1 MKLTLKNLKQAK
13 YNVELESEKNTIKDL
28 KNEIEKVHGFDSNV
42 IKLLLNGKVLEDSK
56 TLEDYQIKSENII
69 IMMNTK
75 PKPKEQNVE
84 PKKEEQ
90 QQKKEEEQQKKEEEN
105 QKKEEENQKKEEEK
119 PKKEEKE
126 PKKEEEQSKKEEE
139 NPKKEEEQTKKEE
152 DSQKEKEQ
160 ENKPNSTGNNE
171 NKENIRL
178 PMELRRYASMIK
190 VLCRDEP
197 EKIFDILDNLKA
209 RNPALLNKI
218 KEHEE
223 EFKSLLVSPINQQDL
238 DFYKLMEEDVK
249 ALSIGGFSQE
259 RGGEEGRGEIKIHLS
274 PEELQ
279 AVNRLKELGDFNE
292 NEIVQAYFACDKN
305 EELAANY
312 LFEERMR
319 EEEEEQYM
327 ENNNNDGEENNGE

>member
-56 TLEDYQIKSENII
+56 TIEDYQIKSDNII

-75 PKPKEQNVE
+75 PKPKVQNDESKKEEE
-84 PKKEEQ
+84 PKKEE
-90 QQKKEEEQQKKEEEN
+90 
-105 QKKEEENQKKEEEK
+105 EK
-119 PKKEEKE
+119 IN
-126 PKKEEEQSKKEEE
+126 KEEEQSKKEEE
-139 NPKKEEEQTKKEE
+139 QPKKEEE
-152 DSQKEKEQ
+152 SQKEKEQ
-160 ENKPNSTGNNE
+160 ENKSNSTGNSGNTG
-171 NKENIRL
+171 NVRL
-178 PMELRRYASMIK
+178 PMELRRNASMIK
-190 VLCRDEP
+190 VLCRDNP
-197 EKIFDILDNLKA
+197 EKIFVILDNLKA

-223 EFKSLLVSPINQQDL
+223 EFKSLLVSPINQQDI
-238 DFYKLMEEDVK
+238 DSYKLMEEDVK
-249 ALSIGGFSQE
+249 ALSIPRE
-259 RGGEEGRGEIKIHLS
+259 REEGEEGEGGEGGIKISLS

-292 NEIVQAYFACDKN
+292 NEILQAYFACDKN

-319 EEEEEQYM
+319 EEEEDMQN
-327 ENNNNDGEENNGE
+327 NNNNDEENHEE

>member
-28 KNEIEKVHGFDSNV
+28 KNEIEKVHGFDANV
-42 IKLLLNGKVLEDSK
+42 IKLQLNGKVLEDSK
-56 TLEDYQIKSENII
+56 TLEDYQIKSDNII

-84 PKKEEQ
+84 
-90 QQKKEEEQQKKEEEN
+90 QQKKEEEQ
-105 QKKEEENQKKEEEK
+105 
-119 PKKEEKE
+119 
-126 PKKEEEQSKKEEE
+126 PKKEEEQ
-139 NPKKEEEQTKKEE
+139 PKKEEEQPKKEDEQPKKEE
-152 DSQKEKEQ
+152 EQPKKEEEQPKKEEESQKEKEQ
-160 ENKPNSTGNNE
+160 ENKPNSTENNGN
-171 NKENIRL
+171 KGNIRL
-178 PMELRRYASMIK
+178 PMELRRNASMIK
-190 VLCRDEP
+190 VLCRDDP
-197 EKIFDILDNLKA
+197 EKIFPILDKLKA

-249 ALSIGGFSQE
+249 ALSIGGFSQQ
-259 RGGEEGRGEIKIHLS
+259 RGREGEEEGRGEIKIHLS

-279 AVNRLKELGDFNE
+279 AINRLKELGGFNE
-292 NEIVQAYFACDKN
+292 NEILQAYFACDKN

-319 EEEEEQYM
+319 EEEEQYM
-327 ENNNNDGEENNGE
+327 ENNNNAGEENNEE

>member
-28 KNEIEKVHGFDSNV
+28 KNEIEKVHGFDANV

-56 TLEDYQIKSENII
+56 TLEDYQIKSDNII
-69 IMMNTK
+69 IVMNTK

-84 PKKEEQ
+84 
-90 QQKKEEEQQKKEEEN
+90 QQKKEEEQ
-105 QKKEEENQKKEEEK
+105 
-119 PKKEEKE
+119 
-126 PKKEEEQSKKEEE
+126 PKKEEEQ
-139 NPKKEEEQTKKEE
+139 PKKEEEQPKKEE
-152 DSQKEKEQ
+152 ESQKEKEQ
-160 ENKPNSTGNNE
+160 ENKPNSTENNGN
-171 NKENIRL
+171 KGNIRL
-178 PMELRRYASMIK
+178 PMELRRNASMIK
-190 VLCRDEP
+190 VLCRDDP
-197 EKIFDILDNLKA
+197 EKIFPILDKLKA

-249 ALSIGGFSQE
+249 ALSIGGFSQQRRRE
-259 RGGEEGRGEIKIHLS
+259 GEEEGRGEIKIHLS

-279 AVNRLKELGDFNE
+279 AINRLKELGGFNE
-292 NEIVQAYFACDKN
+292 NEILQAYFACDKN

-319 EEEEEQYM
+319 EEEEQYM
-327 ENNNNDGEENNGE
+327 ENNNNAGEENNEE